1 MDEAV
6 RMLPRVIA
14 LDRRAVRR
22 RFEQRFSSTRM
33 ATDYVAIYRSLLD
46 QPSISERETTVPLP
60 RPVLAKKL
68 NGQVLNGNRTRR
80 AAETEA
86 LF

>member
-1 MDEAV
+1 
-6 RMLPRVIA
+6 
-14 LDRRAVRR
+14 
-22 RFEQRFSSTRM
+22 M

-46 QPSISERETTVPLP
+46 QPSISERETTVPPP
-60 RPVLAKKL
+60 RPVLEKKL
-68 NGQVLNGNRTRR
+68 NGQGLNGNRTRR